1 MELNMGGD
9 DDRIEESSVRLMASS
24 NDGIVDGVGGGES
37 RWVDGSEVD
46 SESPPWSLLDENDS
60 GQGYGSM
67 RRRLVKKPKRVDSF
81 DVEAMEIAGAHH
93 RHSKDLSVWQNLAL
107 AFQTLGVVY
116 GDMGTSP
123 LYVFTDVFS
132 KVPIRS
138 EVDVLGALS
147 LVIYTIAL
155 IPLAKYVFIVLK
167 ANDNGEGGTFAL
179 YSLICRHAKVN
190 MLPNRQPADEN
201 ISSYRLKLP
210 TPELE
215 RALNIKET
223 LEKRSS
229 LKTLLLLLVLT
240 GTSMVIGDG
249 ILTPA
254 MSVMSAVSGLQGE
267 VSGFGTS
274 AVVIVSIIILLGLFS
289 IQRFGTGK
297 VGFMFAPVL
306 ALWFFSLGAI
316 GIYNLV
322 KYDISVLKALNPA
335 YIYFFFKK
343 NSSAAWSALGGC
355 VLCITGA
362 EAMFADLGHF
372 SVQSVQIAFTCV
384 VFPCL
389 LLAYM
394 GQASYLMKY
403 PDSASRI
410 FYDSVPGSLFWPI
423 FVIATLAA
431 TIASQAM
438 ISATFSCVKQAM
450 ALGCFPRL
458 KIVHTSRKLM
468 GQIYIP
474 VINYFLMIMCIIVV
488 SIFQN
493 TTDIANAYGIAE
505 VGVMI
510 VSTTL
515 VTLVMLLI
523 WRTNLFLALCFP
535 LVFGSIELIYLSAV
549 LSKILEGGW
558 LPLAF
563 ASFFLC
569 VMYTW
574 NYGSVLKYHSE
585 VREKISMDFMLE
597 LGSTLGTVRV
607 PGIGLLYNELVQ
619 GVPSIFG
626 QFLLSLPAIHS
637 TIVFVCIKY
646 VPVPVVPQEER
657 FLFRR
662 VCPKD
667 YHMFR
672 CVARYGYKDVRK
684 EGHHVF
690 EQLLVESLEKFLRR
704 EAQDLAIESN
714 LNEYFD
720 NVSERSRDSGAAGD
734 GTDELRIPL
743 MQDQRPE
750 EPGSSISEETS
761 PAFPSS
767 VVSLD
772 EDPSLEYELS
782 ALREAMDSG
791 FTYLLAHGDVRAK
804 KNSVFFKKLVINY
817 FYAFLRNNCRA
828 GAANMSVP
836 HMNIL
841 QVGMTYMD
849 PTDFRGVSGEVERLL
864 RQIQVRA
871 HVLDW
876 TSNGSISGTESKLV
890 AGKIV
895 LIKWVIVK
903 RSISTCESFPLR
915 PIMDLETGVFQNH
928 VKRESWK
935 TVLTLAYQS
944 LGVVYGD
951 LSTSPLYVYK
961 STFAEDIQH
970 SETNEEIYG
979 VLSFVFWTLTL
990 VPLLKYVFIVLK
1002 ADDNGEGGTFAL
1014 YSLLCRH
1021 ARINSLPNCQVADEE
1036 LYEYKRDA
1044 ATTCLTPTTTF
1055 GSRLKSTL
1063 EKHRVLQRFLLLL
1076 ALIGTCMV
1084 IGDGVLT
1091 PALSD
1096 VEVPVAC
1103 TILIGLFALQHY
1115 GTHRVGFLFAPV
1127 VLVWLMCI
1135 SAIGIYNIIH
1145 WNPHV
1150 YQALSPYYMYKFLR
1164 KTQRGGWMSLGGIL
1178 LCITGS
1184 EAMFADLG
1192 HFSQLSI
1199 KIAFTSLVYP
1209 SLILA
1214 YMGQA
1219 AYLSQHHVIDN
1230 DYHIGFYV
1238 SVPGKLRWPVLVI
1251 AILAAVVGSQAIIT
1265 GTFSIIKQC
1274 SALGCFPRVKIVH
1287 TSSKIHGQIYIP
1299 EINWTLMLLC
1309 LAVTIGFR
1317 DTKRLGNA
1325 SGLAVITVMLV
1336 TTCLMSLVIVLCWH
1350 KSVFLAICFVCFFGT
1365 IEVLYFSASLIKF
1378 LEGAW
1383 VPIAL
1388 SLIFLIVMC
1397 VWHYGILK
1405 TYEFDVQNKVSI
1417 NWLLSLGPSL
1427 GIVRVRGI
1435 GLIHTELVSGIP
1447 AIFSHFVTNLPAFH
1461 EVLVFLCIK
1470 SVPVP
1475 HVRAKERFLVGHIGP
1490 RQYRLYRCIVRYGYR
1505 DVHKDDMEF
1514 EKDLVCSIAEY
1525 IRTGNAEPNGAKDEM
1540 ESEDDKMTV
1549 VGTCCTHTDGI
1560 QLREDDV
1567 DKIESAGTSELRE
1580 IKSSPV
1586 MQPRKRVRFIVPD
1599 SSKINRDAREE
1610 LQELVEA
1617 REAGIAY
1624 ILGHCY
1630 VRAKQ
1635 GSSMLKKLVINYGYE
1650 FLRRNSR
1657 APAYTLS
1664 VPHASTLEVGM
1675 VYSV

>member
-1 MELNMGGD
+1 MGGD
-9 DDRIEESSVRLMASS
+9 DDRIEDSSVRLMASS

-841 QVGMTYMD
+841 QVGMTYM
-849 PTDFRGVSGEVERLL
+849 V
-864 RQIQVRA
+864 
-871 HVLDW
+871 
-876 TSNGSISGTESKLV
+876 
-890 AGKIV
+890 
-895 LIKWVIVK
+895 
-903 RSISTCESFPLR
+903 
-915 PIMDLETGVFQNH
+915 
-928 VKRESWK
+928 
-935 TVLTLAYQS
+935 
-944 LGVVYGD
+944 
-951 LSTSPLYVYK
+951 
-961 STFAEDIQH
+961 
-970 SETNEEIYG
+970 
-979 VLSFVFWTLTL
+979 
-990 VPLLKYVFIVLK
+990 
-1002 ADDNGEGGTFAL
+1002 
-1014 YSLLCRH
+1014 
-1021 ARINSLPNCQVADEE
+1021 
-1036 LYEYKRDA
+1036 
-1044 ATTCLTPTTTF
+1044 
-1055 GSRLKSTL
+1055 
-1063 EKHRVLQRFLLLL
+1063 
-1076 ALIGTCMV
+1076 
-1084 IGDGVLT
+1084 
-1091 PALSD
+1091 
-1096 VEVPVAC
+1096 
-1103 TILIGLFALQHY
+1103 
-1115 GTHRVGFLFAPV
+1115 
-1127 VLVWLMCI
+1127 
-1135 SAIGIYNIIH
+1135 
-1145 WNPHV
+1145 
-1150 YQALSPYYMYKFLR
+1150 
-1164 KTQRGGWMSLGGIL
+1164 
-1178 LCITGS
+1178 
-1184 EAMFADLG
+1184 
-1192 HFSQLSI
+1192 
-1199 KIAFTSLVYP
+1199 
-1209 SLILA
+1209 
-1214 YMGQA
+1214 
-1219 AYLSQHHVIDN
+1219 
-1230 DYHIGFYV
+1230 
-1238 SVPGKLRWPVLVI
+1238 
-1251 AILAAVVGSQAIIT
+1251 
-1265 GTFSIIKQC
+1265 
-1274 SALGCFPRVKIVH
+1274 
-1287 TSSKIHGQIYIP
+1287 
-1299 EINWTLMLLC
+1299 
-1309 LAVTIGFR
+1309 
-1317 DTKRLGNA
+1317 
-1325 SGLAVITVMLV
+1325 
-1336 TTCLMSLVIVLCWH
+1336 
-1350 KSVFLAICFVCFFGT
+1350 
-1365 IEVLYFSASLIKF
+1365 
-1378 LEGAW
+1378 
-1383 VPIAL
+1383 
-1388 SLIFLIVMC
+1388 
-1397 VWHYGILK
+1397 
-1405 TYEFDVQNKVSI
+1405 
-1417 NWLLSLGPSL
+1417 
-1427 GIVRVRGI
+1427 
-1435 GLIHTELVSGIP
+1435 
-1447 AIFSHFVTNLPAFH
+1447 
-1461 EVLVFLCIK
+1461 
-1470 SVPVP
+1470 
-1475 HVRAKERFLVGHIGP
+1475 
-1490 RQYRLYRCIVRYGYR
+1490 
-1505 DVHKDDMEF
+1505 
-1514 EKDLVCSIAEY
+1514 
-1525 IRTGNAEPNGAKDEM
+1525 
-1540 ESEDDKMTV
+1540 
-1549 VGTCCTHTDGI
+1549 
-1560 QLREDDV
+1560 
-1567 DKIESAGTSELRE
+1567 
-1580 IKSSPV
+1580 
-1586 MQPRKRVRFIVPD
+1586 
-1599 SSKINRDAREE
+1599 
-1610 LQELVEA
+1610 
-1617 REAGIAY
+1617 
-1624 ILGHCY
+1624 
-1630 VRAKQ
+1630 
-1635 GSSMLKKLVINYGYE
+1635 
-1650 FLRRNSR
+1650 
-1657 APAYTLS
+1657 
-1664 VPHASTLEVGM
+1664 
-1675 VYSV
+1675 